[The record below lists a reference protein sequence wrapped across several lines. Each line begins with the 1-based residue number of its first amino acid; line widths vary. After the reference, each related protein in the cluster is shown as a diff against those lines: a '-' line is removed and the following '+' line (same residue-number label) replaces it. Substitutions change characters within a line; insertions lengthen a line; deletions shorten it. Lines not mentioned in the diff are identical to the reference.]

1 MKSHQWRIVTSPD
14 EMKEGL
20 FGQLLLWI
28 LEILP
33 YLENNSIFPDWEI
46 KSRLYGNFPEYTV
59 VPGVF
64 DLAYMPPQN
73 INKMVRL
80 IALRT
85 THAHT
90 FGGDWNYVHRL
101 WNSYFIIPNRIISIV
116 NKIKITPH
124 TLGIHYRGTD
134 KNHTLSDTN
143 PVSQS
148 VFLML
153 VEDFLREHQDISSIF
168 VATDEDSFIQNV
180 QAKFSHLEII
190 NLGKIEFHKTVTNGE
205 QKADRALIDCCLL
218 SQCRYLLK
226 CSSALSA
233 FAKILNPQLEA
244 YRVSACKFNH
254 SGLPII
260 PFFPRDIIP
269 YFPDAFIPKLTSTN
283 PECSQILQ
291 ELFTDDWLDNIEINQ
306 KFGKVFKSQIRFTKY
321 EKIKNLISFF
331 IIDFI
336 KIILIFTKLKRP

>member
-1 MKSHQWRIVTSPD
+1 MQSRQWKIVTSPD

-20 FGQLLLWI
+20 FGQVLLWI

-33 YLENNSIFPDWEI
+33 YLEDQSIFPDWEI

-85 THAHT
+85 THT
-90 FGGDWNYVHRL
+90 YTLGGDWDYVHRL
-101 WNSYFIIPNRIISIV
+101 WNSYFTIPNRIISIV
-116 NKIKITPH
+116 NQIKITPH
-124 TLGIHYRGTD
+124 TLGLHYRGTD
-134 KNHTLSDTN
+134 KNQSLSDTN

-153 VEDFLREHQDISSIF
+153 VEDFLREHQDINSIF
-168 VATDEDSFIQNV
+168 VATDEASFIQNV
-180 QAKFSHLEII
+180 QARFSHLEII

-205 QKADRALIDCCLL
+205 EKADRALTDCFLL
-218 SQCRYLLK
+218 SRCRYLLK

-244 YRVSACKFNH
+244 YRVSACKFNN
-254 SGLPII
+254 SGLPNI

-283 PECSQILQ
+283 PECSQILKN
-291 ELFTDDWLDNIEINQ
+291 LFTDDWLDNNESTIWQ
-306 KFGKVFKSQIRFTKY
+306 SVFKSQMRFTKY
-321 EKIKNLISFF
+321 EKVKNLINFS
-331 IIDFI
+331 IVDFI
-336 KIILIFTKLKRP
+336 KSILIFAKLKRL